1 MGGVRKLAVSSR
13 PCKCTFK
20 MSTKKERRYK
30 QKNNEKELD
39 LISTKW
45 GRLRVGNSSDQTD
58 SQSAFRSSQSEGK
71 GIPREFLWE
80 TELIRGAS
88 SDDRWDC
95 RETDPSWEGELV
107 GHILLAII
115 KLFTAH
121 QPGSEWALV
130 AGASLTILLGV
141 EWSVEQWCTVAQK
154 TVNFPHSSLSV
165 CHNHTSITRGRE
177 DSFLI
182 QSVNFSV
189 ILPSP
194 LFSPLL
200 SSPCMVSI
208 DAIHNM
214 ARTIR
219 TPSRATVLLYIWLLF
234 VPLSDLGI
242 TMPSKH
248 VVHYVT

>member
-1 MGGVRKLAVSSR
+1 MPAQMTAGIA
-13 PCKCTFK
+13 
-20 MSTKKERRYK
+20 ERRTPLERENWWEMSCSPESNTS
-30 QKNNEKELD
+30 Q
-39 LISTKW
+39 LIS
-45 GRLRVGNSSDQTD
+45 Q
-58 SQSAFRSSQSEGK
+58 
-71 GIPREFLWE
+71 
-80 TELIRGAS
+80 GAS
-88 SDDRWDC
+88 KPW
-95 RETDPSWEGELV
+95 W
-107 GHILLAII
+107 LAPVS
-115 KLFTAH
+115 LF
-121 QPGSEWALV
+121 
-130 AGASLTILLGV
+130 SLG
-141 EWSVEQWCTVAQK
+141 WSIEQWCSVARK
-154 TVNFPHSSLSV
+154 TVNFPHGSLSV
-165 CHNHTSITRGRE
+165 CHNHISITRRRE

-208 DAIHNM
+208 DAIHNR